1 MPRPERALDSTD
13 GPVSALALELR
24 ALRSGAGG
32 PAYRELARHTAFSAT
47 TLAEAAGGRRMP
59 TLEVTLA
66 YVKACGGDLAEWED
80 RWQATM
86 AALTADRHDD
96 EEAEAPYPGLRA
108 FQFADA
114 DRFFGREQ
122 LVGRLVRDLS
132 RRRFLAVFGAS
143 GSGKSS
149 LLRAGLLPAVAAG
162 DADLRFAVL
171 TPGVESMRHLS
182 AALGASPPDLLV
194 VDQFEEVFTLCTREE
209 ERRRFIDALLDL
221 TSTPVTRS
229 ATAIKVVIGVRADF
243 YPRCG
248 SYPRLV
254 TAMHGAQV
262 LVGSM
267 TADELREAICQP
279 AVQAGFSVERAL
291 SATVVSD
298 ALRQSGALP
307 LVSHAMRE
315 TWLRRRGNVLTL
327 AGYQAAGGVEGALAR
342 TAERVYSGLTDQQQL
357 IARDLLLRLTAL
369 GEGTEDTR
377 RRLTRAEVED
387 LGSADLSVVLERL
400 AAVRLLTLDAGTV
413 DVGHEALIRCW
424 PKLRG
429 WLTADREGLRMHR
442 QLTEAADAWRTLD
455 HDQGVLYR
463 GARLTA
469 VREWLH
475 RSPQVRLSGS
485 EQAFLD
491 ASVAAEQRERH
502 AADRRARARRLATVA
517 LSVLLVFAVA
527 GGATAVV
534 QRGEAVTASHAAL
547 SRQKA
552 AETVRALNAGDVEG
566 ALESGLD
573 AYQAAPTV
581 EGRSALLSAD
591 SGWGYHGQL
600 RGHAGLVPTV
610 AFQPGGYLLAS
621 GGQDGEIIL
630 WDAARRQRTGQLPG
644 HRLAVRSLQFS
655 PDGTRLASA
664 SSDGTVMIWDVA
676 RRRAVR
682 TLTGHTGAVTG
693 LAFSPDGTRLAS
705 TGVDRTVRLWRVA
718 DGAPLAR
725 LRGPGGSRPEVA
737 FSPDGVKLASVGAAG
752 TVTVWDTRRDTA
764 LVTLA
769 ASPMPLYTVAFSP
782 DGRLLAEGGQDRVI
796 QLWDTRTWT
805 VAMRFQAHSGQV
817 RGLAFTPDSALLVS
831 AAYDR
836 TAMIWD
842 LRRKGRLV
850 TLPGQSPAQ
859 YDVALSSDGRMIAT
873 AIADQTILLWD
884 RSRLPLAGHTGTVE
898 DLAFRPDG
906 GLLASAS
913 DDGSIAL
920 WDPARRTLTSTLP
933 GHPGGVAA
941 VAYSADGR
949 LLASGGWDRTVAL
962 WDDRRNTPTATLPKQ
977 ADIVTSLAIQPGNR
991 LLAAGLGDGTVV
1003 LWDLTDRTRTRQLR
1017 AHRLLTNDVAFS
1029 PDGRLLAAASL
1040 DRTVTVWQV
1049 ATGTL
1054 LATLR
1059 SDGLD
1064 QQAVAFSP
1072 DGRRLA
1078 AGGGDGVIRIWDVAR
1093 RTVAATLT
1101 GHVGPVTDLAYR
1113 ADGRY
1118 LASAGADHSVIIW
1131 DTAGARAWARLSGL
1145 SDPVTSVAWSPDGQ
1159 QLASAGGD
1167 QMVTLW
1173 PTGPERAA
1181 ADVCRRLEHDFGRR
1195 HAGCPGS
1202 H

>member
-1 MPRPERALDSTD
+1 M
-13 GPVSALALELR
+13 VSAFAVQLR
-24 ALRSGAGG
+24 ALRAQAGG
-32 PAYRELARHTAFSAT
+32 ASYRELAKGTAFSAT
-47 TLAEAAGGRRMP
+47 TLAEAAGGRRLP
-59 TLEVTLA
+59 TLPVALA
-66 YVKACGGDLAEWED
+66 YVKACGGDVAEWRE
-80 RWQATM
+80 RWQATTEV
-86 AALTADRHDD
+86 LTADRHDD
-96 EEAEAPYPGLRA
+96 DEAEAPYPGLRT
-108 FQFADA
+108 FQFDDA
-114 DRFFGREQ
+114 DRFFGRER
-122 LVGRLVRDLS
+122 LLGRLVPDLAG
-132 RRRFLAVFGAS
+132 RRFLAVFGAS

-149 LLRAGLLPAVAAG
+149 LLRAGLLPAVAAREDG
-162 DADLRFAVL
+162 TRFAVL
-171 TPGVESMRHLS
+171 TPGSDPAQQL
-182 AALGASPPDLLV
+182 AAAVRDSQPDLLV
-194 VDQFEEVFTLCTREE
+194 VDQFEEVFTLCAREE

-221 TSTPVTRS
+221 TGS
-229 ATAIKVVIGVRADF
+229 ATGVTVVIGVRADF

-248 SYPRLV
+248 GYPRLV
-254 TAMHGAQV
+254 AAMDGAQ
-262 LVGSM
+262 LLIGSM
-267 TADELREAICQP
+267 TADELRDAICRP

-291 SATVVSD
+291 SSTVVAD
-298 ALRQSGALP
+298 ALRQPGALP

-315 TWLRRRGNVLTL
+315 TWLRRTGNVLTL

-342 TAERVYSGLTDQQQL
+342 TAERVYAGLTEEQRR

-377 RRLTRAEVED
+377 RRLTRAEVEQ
-387 LGSADLSVVLERL
+387 LGSADLRVVLDRL
-400 AAVRLLTLDAGTV
+400 AAARLITLDAETV
-413 DVGHEALIRCW
+413 DVAHEALIRCW

-429 WLTADREGLRMHR
+429 WLAADREGLRMHR
-442 QLTEAADAWRTLD
+442 QLTEAAEAWRTLD
-455 HDQGVLYR
+455 HDRGALYR

-469 VREWLH
+469 VREWLS
-475 RSPQVRLSGS
+475 RAPQARLSHS

-491 ASVAAEQRERH
+491 ASVAAEQREQH
-502 AADRRARARRLATVA
+502 AAGRRARARRLATIA
-517 LSVLLVFAVA
+517 LSVLLVLAVA
-527 GGATAVV
+527 GGATAAV
-534 QRGEAVTASHAAL
+534 QRSEALTASHAAL

-581 EGRSALLSAD
+581 EGRSALLSAA

-600 RGHAGLVPTV
+600 RGHAGLVPTL
-610 AFQPGGYLLAS
+610 AFQPGSGVLAS

-630 WDAARRQRTGQLPG
+630 WDTARRQRIGQLAG
-644 HRLAVRSLQFS
+644 HRRAVRSLQFS
-655 PDGTRLASA
+655 PDGALLASA
-664 SSDGTVMIWDVA
+664 STDGTVMIWDVA

-682 TLTGHTGAVTG
+682 TLSGHKGAATGV
-693 LAFSPDGTRLAS
+693 AFSPDGTQLAS

-718 DGAPLAR
+718 DGVPLAQ
-725 LRGPGGSRPEVA
+725 LPGPGGSRPEVT
-737 FSPDGVKLASVGAAG
+737 FSPDGAMVATVGDSGKVA
-752 TVTVWDTRRDTA
+752 VWDARRRTP

-769 ASPMPLYTVAFSP
+769 ASSEPLDTVAFSP
-782 DGRLLAEGGQDRVI
+782 DGRLLAAAGHDRVI
-796 QLWDTRTWT
+796 RLWNTRTWT
-805 VAMRFQAHSGQV
+805 VAMRFQAHAGQV
-817 RGLAFTPDSALLVS
+817 RGLAFTPDSAYLVS

-842 LRRKGRLV
+842 IQRKGRLV

-873 AIADQTILLWD
+873 ASADQTILLWD
-884 RSRLPLAGHTGTVE
+884 RDRLPLAGHTGTVE
-898 DLAFRPDG
+898 DVAFRPDG
-906 GLLASAS
+906 GVLASAG
-913 DDGSIAL
+913 DDGGIVL
-920 WDPARRTLTSTLP
+920 WDPARRVPIARLP
-933 GHPGGVAA
+933 GHPGGTAA
-941 VAYSADGR
+941 VAYSSDGR

-962 WDDRRNTPTATLPKQ
+962 WDGERSTPTATLTDQP
-977 ADIVTSLAIQPGNR
+977 DIITSLAIQPGNR
-991 LLAAGLGDGTVV
+991 LLAAGLGNGTVV
-1003 LWDLTDRTRTRQLR
+1003 LWDLTDRSRTRQLP

-1072 DGRRLA
+1072 DGHQLA
-1078 AGGGDGVIRIWDVAR
+1078 TGGGDGRIRIFDVDR
-1093 RTVAATLT
+1093 RTVTATLT

-1113 ADGRY
+1113 ADGKF
-1118 LASAGADHSVIIW
+1118 LASAGADHSVVIW
-1131 DTAGARAWARLSGL
+1131 DTVRGQVWARLSGL
-1145 SDPVTSVAWSPDGQ
+1145 SDPVTSVAFSPDGR

-1173 PTGPERAA
+1173 QTGPERAA
-1181 ADVCRRLEHDFGRR
+1181 ADVCQRLEHDFGLR